1 VTELGNALRRHQ
13 VTTLWL
19 SAVLFHQVVEE
30 DIETLGPVRQLLAGG
45 DVLSVPH
52 VKRVFRERPGCRLI
66 NGYGPTESTTFAC
79 CLPLTDPDE
88 MGASVPIGRPIAN
101 TRVYVLGTHQEPVPI
116 GVPGEL
122 YIGGDG
128 LARGYLNRAELT
140 TERFIP
146 DPFDDRPD
154 ARLYRTGDLVRYR
167 ADGNLEFIGRAD
179 RQVKIRG
186 FRVEP
191 GEIETVLGQHPAVRQ
206 VVVVAREHAPG
217 DKPLSAYL
225 ASRKDA
231 EEALFVG
238 RQGRL
243 KKRQIQDLFRRYAVE
258 AALPADRRHVHVL
271 RHSVAVHGSRRGR
284 GHSLRSRSSGPQVD
298 PVDDDLR
305 SDQ

>member
-1 VTELGNALRRHQ
+1 
-13 VTTLWL
+13 
-19 SAVLFHQVVEE
+19 
-30 DIETLGPVRQLLAGG
+30 
-45 DVLSVPH
+45 
-52 VKRVFRERPGCRLI
+52 
-66 NGYGPTESTTFAC
+66 
-79 CLPLTDPDE
+79 

-271 RHSVAVHGSRRGR
+271 RHSVAVHVLDAGEDIHFARDHLGHKSIQSTMTYAQISDSRRNR
-284 GHSLRSRSSGPQVD
+284 ALRRLEKSREFPIPS
-298 PVDDDLR
+298 
-305 SDQ
+305 